1 MHPYNLPAIALV
13 ALLAAESDPTPVE
26 LGSIAWLRDFDA
38 AATRAQAENRDLLL
52 LFQEVPG

>member
-1 MHPYNLPAIALV
+1 MHPNILPAVALV
-13 ALLAAESDPTPVE
+13 ALLAAESDPTPIE

-38 AATRAQAENRDLLL
+38 AATRAKAENRDLFL